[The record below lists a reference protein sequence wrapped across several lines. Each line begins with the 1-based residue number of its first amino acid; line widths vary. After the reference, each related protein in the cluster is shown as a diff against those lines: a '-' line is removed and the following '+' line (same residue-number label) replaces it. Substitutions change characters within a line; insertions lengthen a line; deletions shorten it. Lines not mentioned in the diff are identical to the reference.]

1 MVSGMIANTN
11 RRLGVG
17 CGAVALVGVVL
28 VLLVGAVPAVAASPW
43 WFVQSSSSPSFLPQ
57 GGEGEI
63 HVTVENVGD
72 APIYGESTP
81 VTITDRLPAG
91 FEVKKVAYL
100 AGQNQGGPGS
110 GTRGNGVC
118 SPVTVSCTWMGEEK
132 PLDPFQMIEM
142 TIVVRVVGGV
152 SGESMVSVSGGG
164 APEVDVERPVDVGA
178 ETPFGVNSYALAPE
192 EEGGALDTR
201 AGSHPFQL
209 TNAFALN
216 ENPRSEPLVP
226 PALVRNLAFALP
238 AGLVGNATVTPRCTT
253 AQFVTIVGES
263 DENLCPQDTAVGV
276 ASVSIVANR
285 GVGNPIEVVEEVP
298 LFNLVS
304 EGGEPARFGFEV
316 EKVAVS
322 LDASVRTG
330 GDYGV
335 TVSSTNT
342 AQVAVVRSV
351 RVTFWGAPG
360 DPRHNESRGWGCLN
374 GGHLTI
380 NEPERFQCTPSE
392 AAPPPAL
399 LTLPTSCTGPL
410 QSTVSVT
417 SWPTREDPNGLTPAP
432 FALSEPGVSLT
443 GCERLRFDPSLSV
456 TPEANVGGSPT
467 GLGVDIHVPSIEQPE
482 ALAEGT
488 LRDAVVT
495 LPAGMVINPS
505 GASGLGACSEGEIG
519 LDNANPVSCPESSKV
534 GTAEAVSPD
543 VHNPLVGSVYVAE
556 QSHNPFGSLIA
567 LYLVVEGEG
576 VLIKSAGE
584 VHLDPTTG
592 QVTTTFKNLPQL
604 PSTDIR
610 LHMFGGAH
618 GALSTPVGCGTYTT
632 NSRLTPY
639 NTTTPAEPSSAFQ
652 ITSGPNGTGCA
663 GQGFAP
669 SFSAGTTNNQAGGFS
684 PFSVTFSRQDQDQGL
699 GGVSVT
705 TPPGLLALLRG
716 VERCPEPQASAGTC
730 GAGSLIGHATATAGA
745 GPDPVSVTG
754 QVFLTGPYKGAPFGL
769 SIVVPAAVGPFNLG
783 NVVTRA
789 AISVD
794 PHTARITVTSDPLP
808 TILQGIPLQIRTV
821 NVTVDR
827 QGFIFNPTN
836 CEPLSVGGVLSS
848 TQGASANVSAH
859 FQAANCANL
868 PFKPTFTV
876 STQAATSKSQ
886 GASLLVKGTFPAGGA
901 NLHGVAVTLPKQ
913 LPARLTTIQ
922 QACTA
927 AVFAA
932 NPAACPTGSNIGT
945 ATASTPVLAGPVS
958 GPVYLVSHGGAAFPD
973 VVMILQGE
981 GVTLDVVGSI
991 DIRHGVTS
999 STFAS
1004 IPDAPITSFA
1014 LDLPEGPHSGLAAV
1028 VPAKAKGSLCG
1039 QSLSM
1044 PFTITAQNGA
1054 VVKQNTKIAVTGC
1067 PTANTRRAHGKKGKA
1082 KKHTKG
1088 RKK

>member
-1 MVSGMIANTN
+1 MVSAMIANMS
-11 RRLGVG
+11 RRLGIG
-17 CGAVALVGVVL
+17 CGVGVLVVVL
-28 VLLVGAVPAVAASPW
+28 VLLVGVVPAVAASPW
-43 WFVQSSSSPSFLPQ
+43 WFVQSSASPSFLPQ

-72 APIYGESTP
+72 APIYGENTP

-91 FEVKKVAYL
+91 FEVKKISYI
-100 AGQNQGGPGS
+100 AGRNLELS
-110 GTRGNGVC
+110 GTRGQGPC
-118 SPVTVSCTWMGEEK
+118 DPVAVSCTWVGEGL
-132 PLDPFQMIEM
+132 PLTPFQMIEV

-152 SGESMVSVSGGG
+152 SGESRVLVSGGG
-164 APEVDVERPVDVGA
+164 APPVEVERPVSVGA
-178 ETPFGVNSYALAPE
+178 ETPFGVSSYALSLE

-216 ENPRSEPLVP
+216 ENPRSTRAEELQP
-226 PALVRNLAFALP
+226 PALVRDLAFALP

-253 AQFVTIVGES
+253 AQFLTISVENT
-263 DENLCPQDTAVGV
+263 NLCPQDTAVGV
-276 ASVSIVANR
+276 ASVSIAGNR
-285 GVGNPIEVVEEVP
+285 GGNNPFEDVEEVP
-298 LFNLVS
+298 LFNLDP
-304 EGGEPARFGFEV
+304 EAGEPARFGFEI
-316 EKVAVS
+316 EKVAVA

-335 TVSSTNT
+335 TVSSMETS
-342 AQVAVVRSV
+342 QSAVVRSV
-351 RVTFWGAPG
+351 RATFWGAPG
-360 DPRHNESRGWGCLN
+360 DPRHNESRGWGCIN
-374 GGHLTI
+374 NSHLT
-380 NEPERFQCTPSE
+380 NEWPGVFSCIPS
-392 AAPPPAL
+392 AAVQPPPL
-399 LTLPTSCTGPL
+399 LTLPSSCTGPL
-410 QSTVSVT
+410 QSTATVT
-417 SWPTREDPNGLTPAP
+417 SWPTREDPAGLAPAP

-443 GCERLRFDPSLSV
+443 GCEHLRFDPTLSV
-456 TPEANVGGSPT
+456 APEANVGGSPT
-467 GLGVDIHVPSIEQPE
+467 GLGVDIHVPAVEQPE

-495 LPAGMVINPS
+495 LPTGMVINPS
-505 GASGLGACSEGEIG
+505 GANGLGACSEAEVG
-519 LDNANPVSCPESSKV
+519 LNNANPAACPESSKI
-534 GTAEAVSPD
+534 GTAEAISPAI
-543 VHNPLVGSVYVAE
+543 HNPLTGSVYVAE
-556 QSHNPFGSLIA
+556 QSRNPFGSLIA

-584 VHLDPTTG
+584 VHLDPTSG
-592 QVTTTFKNLPQL
+592 QITTTFQNLPQE

-639 NTTTPAEPSSAFQ
+639 NTTNPSEPSSAFQ
-652 ITSGPNGTGCA
+652 ITSGPNGTGCG

-669 SFSAGTTNNQAGGFS
+669 AFSAGTTNNQAGAFS

-705 TPPGLLALLRG
+705 TPPGLLGLLKT
-716 VERCPEPQASAGTC
+716 VERCPEPQASEGAC
-730 GAGSLIGHATATAGA
+730 AAGSLIGHATATAGA

-794 PHTARITVTSDPLP
+794 PHTSQITVTSDPLP

-827 QGFIFNPTN
+827 EGFIFNPTN
-836 CEPLSVGGVLSS
+836 CEPLTVGGVLSS

-868 PFKPTFTV
+868 PFKPVFSV

-886 GASLLVKGTFPAGGA
+886 GASLVVKGAFPAGGA

-945 ATASTPVLAGPVS
+945 ATASTPILAGPVS

-973 VVMILQGE
+973 LVMILQGE
-981 GVTLDVVGSI
+981 GVTLDVIGNI
-991 DIRHGVTS
+991 DIKHGVTS

-1004 IPDAPITSFA
+1004 IPDAPISSFA
-1014 LDLPEGPHSGLAAV
+1014 LNLPEGPHSGLGAV

-1054 VVKQNTKIAVTGC
+1054 VVKQPVKIAVTGC
-1067 PTANTRRAHGKKGKA
+1067 GKTKKKPKPKRKA
-1082 KKHTKG
+1082 K
-1088 RKK
+1088 RK

>member
-1 MVSGMIANTN
+1 MIANMN
-11 RRLGVG
+11 RRLSVG
-17 CGAVALVGVVL
+17 CGVAVLVGVVL

-43 WFVQSSSSPSFLPQ
+43 WLVQSSSSPSFLPQ

-72 APIYGESTP
+72 APIYGEGNP
-81 VTITDRLPAG
+81 VTITDKLPTG
-91 FEVKKVAYL
+91 FEVKAIFYR
-100 AGQNQGGPGS
+100 AGRIKNGAGVRGEGP
-110 GTRGNGVC
+110 C
-118 SPVTVSCTWMGEEK
+118 DPVRVSCTWPGAEL
-132 PLDPFQMIEM
+132 PLEPFQTIEV
-142 TIVVRVVGGV
+142 TITVRVVGGV
-152 SGESMVSVSGGG
+152 SGESRVLVSGGG
-164 APEVDVERPVDVGA
+164 APAVDVTRPVDVGA
-178 ETPFGVNSYALAPE
+178 GTPFGVNSYALVPE

-209 TNAFALN
+209 TNTFALN
-216 ENPRSEPLVP
+216 ENPSSEPLDP
-226 PALVRNLAFALP
+226 PALVRNLGFALP
-238 AGLVGNATVTPRCTT
+238 AGLVGNATVTPRCTA
-253 AQFVTIVGES
+253 AQFLAIVE
-263 DENLCPQDTAVGV
+263 ENNDLCPQDTAVGV
-276 ASVSIVANR
+276 ASISVIVNY
-285 GVGNPIEVVEEVP
+285 GSGPPLEYVEEVP
-298 LFNLVS
+298 LFNLVP
-304 EGGEPARFGFEV
+304 GPGEPARFGFEI
-316 EKVAVS
+316 EKVAVA

-335 TVSSTNT
+335 SVASTNT
-342 AQVAVVRSV
+342 PQSAVVQSV
-351 RVTFWGAPG
+351 RTTFWGAPA
-360 DPRHNESRGWGCLN
+360 DPRHNESRGWGCIN
-374 GGHLTI
+374 GSRLA
-380 NEPERFQCTPSE
+380 NEFPEFFSCIPSE
-392 AAPPPAL
+392 AVQPSAL

-410 QSTVSVT
+410 QSTATVT

-432 FALSEPGVSLT
+432 FTLSESGVSLT
-443 GCERLRFDPSLSV
+443 GCEHLRFDPSLSV

-488 LRDAVVT
+488 LRDAVVA

-505 GASGLGACSEGEIG
+505 GASGLGACSEEEIG
-519 LDNANPVSCPESSKV
+519 LSNASPVSCPESSKI
-534 GTAEAVSPD
+534 GTAEAISPA

-592 QVTTTFKNLPQL
+592 QITTTFQNLPQQ
-604 PSTDIR
+604 PSTDIK

-618 GALSTPVGCGTYTT
+618 GPLSTPVGCGTYTT

-639 NTTTPAEPSSAFQ
+639 NTTNPSEPSSAFQ
-652 ITSGPNGTGCA
+652 ITSGPNGSGCG
-663 GQGFAP
+663 GQSFAP
-669 SFSAGTTNNQAGGFS
+669 AFSAGTTDNQAGGFS

-705 TPPGLLALLRG
+705 TPPGLLGLLKT
-716 VERCPEPQASAGTC
+716 VERCPEPQASLGTC

-794 PHTARITVTSDPLP
+794 PHTAQITVTSDPLP

-848 TQGASANVSAH
+848 TQGASASVSAH
-859 FQAANCANL
+859 FQAANCATL
-868 PFKPTFTV
+868 PFKPVFSV
-876 STQAATSKSQ
+876 LTQAATSKSQ
-886 GASLLVKGTFPAGGA
+886 GASLLVKAVLPAGGA

-927 AVFAA
+927 AVFAV
-932 NPAACPTGSNIGT
+932 NPAACPVGSNIGT
-945 ATASTPVLAGPVS
+945 ATASTPILAGPVS

-973 VVMILQGE
+973 LVMILQGE

-1004 IPDAPITSFA
+1004 IPDAPISSFA

-1044 PFTITAQNGA
+1044 PFTIAAQNGA
-1054 VVKQNTKIAVTGC
+1054 VVKQPVKIGVTGC
-1067 PTANTRRAHGKKGKA
+1067 PRAKKKTKAKA
-1082 KKHTKG
+1082 KKASAKHGRAKG
-1088 RKK
+1088 